1 MNEVEK
7 NIRKKIIK
15 DERPWGFFIQYAH
28 NEICTVKIITVSSN
42 QVLSKQK
49 HQKRDELWVVL
60 DDGLRAEL
68 DDKIIDLKAGDEIV
82 VPRKTEHR
90 LSSTGKIG
98 RILEVSFGHFDEK
111 DIERLDDVYGRK

>member
-7 NIRKKIIK
+7 NIQKKIIK
-15 DERPWGFFIQYAH
+15 DVRPWGFFIQYAH
-28 NEICTVKIITVSSN
+28 NEICNVKIITVNSN
-42 QVLSKQK
+42 QVLSKQV

-68 DDKIIDLKAGDEIV
+68 DDRIIDLKAGDEIV
-82 VPRKTEHR
+82 VPRKTKHR

-98 RILEVSFGHFDEK
+98 RILEVSFGHFDEE

>member
-1 MNEVEK
+1 LNEVEK

-15 DERPWGFFIQYAH
+15 DVRPWGFFVQYAH
-28 NEICTVKIITVSSN
+28 NEICNVKIITVNSN
-42 QVLSKQK
+42 QALSKQV

-68 DDKIIDLKAGDEIV
+68 DDRIIDLKAGDEIV

-98 RILEVSFGHFDEK
+98 RILEVSFGHFDEN
-111 DIERLDDVYGRK
+111 DIKRLDDVYDRK

>member
-1 MNEVEK
+1 MK
-7 NIRKKIIK
+7 RKVN
-15 DERPWGFFIQYAH
+15 RVGQ
-28 NEICTVKIITVSSN
+28 NTLTVS
-42 QVLSKQK
+42 LPSKWARK
-49 HQKRDELWVVL
+49 YN
-60 DDGLRAEL
+60 
-68 DDKIIDLKAGDEIV
+68 IKAGDEIV

>member
-15 DERPWGFFIQYAH
+15 DVRPWGHFIQYAH
-28 NEICTVKIITVSSN
+28 NEICNVKIITVNSN
-42 QVLSKQK
+42 QALSKQI

-68 DDKIIDLKAGDEIV
+68 DDRIIDLKAGDEIV
-82 VPRKTEHR
+82 VPRKTKHR
-90 LSSTGKIG
+90 LSSTGKTG
-98 RILEVSFGHFDEK
+98 RILEVSFGHFDEE
-111 DIERLDDVYGRK
+111 DIERLDDIYGRK